1 MKNALIIVGKA
12 LKQNPI
18 FVAYLKREVTKSVGL
33 VDMTLFI
40 GKNDETFSTE
50 IKETIK
56 TYQNVIIAAAEGFE
70 LVGKILSTQTSD
82 SLVYKQNMLL
92 PSKATEMAEDSY
104 ALMNVNVIRIYVSKK
119 IPNILLHSYKE
130 RSVFLFCDEAEAKRF
145 EKLALIFK
153 VESLGVKLI
162 DGLWQYSLVSK
173 TEIGVQRLI
182 KEAREMIT
190 QKILTGNDLSFI
202 IAQRLIETNRTITFA
217 ESCTG
222 GLIASELTKNSGVSS
237 IFKGSIVSYAN
248 EVKST
253 LVGVKE
259 ETLEKFGAVS
269 EQTVN
274 EMLGGVMQKFDS
286 DFSLAVSGVAGPDGG
301 SKEKLVGTVYVGAK
315 NRQNEPIIK
324 RLMLVGDRIYIQ
336 QSSVYWALKLLVES
350 DEKLFFKFMPK
361 SLDK

>member
-12 LKQNPI
+12 LKHNPL
-18 FVAYLKREVTKSVGL
+18 FVAYLKREVTNSIGMI
-33 VDMTLFI
+33 DMTLFI
-40 GKNDETFSTE
+40 SKNDETISTE

-56 TYQNVIIAAAEGFE
+56 TYQNIIIATAEGFE

-82 SLVYKQNMLL
+82 SLVHKQNMLL
-92 PSKATEMAEDSY
+92 PSKATEIIEDSY
-104 ALMNVNVIRIYVSKK
+104 ALKNVNVIRIYVSKK
-119 IPNILLHSYKE
+119 IPKILLHSYQE
-130 RSVFLFCDEAEAKRF
+130 ASVFLICDEEEAKQF
-145 EKLALIFK
+145 EKLAHVFE

-162 DGLWQYSLVSK
+162 DGLWRYSLVSQ
-173 TEIGVQRLI
+173 TEIGVQRLL
-182 KEAREMIT
+182 KEARVIIT
-190 QKILTGNDLSFI
+190 HKILIGNDLSTI
-202 IAQRLIETNRTITFA
+202 IAQKLIETNHTITIA

-253 LVGVKE
+253 LLGVKE

-274 EMLGGVMQKFDS
+274 EMLSGVMQKFDS

-301 SKEKLVGTVYVGAK
+301 SDEKPVGTVYVGAK

-324 RLMLVGDRIYIQ
+324 RLTLVGDRIYIQ